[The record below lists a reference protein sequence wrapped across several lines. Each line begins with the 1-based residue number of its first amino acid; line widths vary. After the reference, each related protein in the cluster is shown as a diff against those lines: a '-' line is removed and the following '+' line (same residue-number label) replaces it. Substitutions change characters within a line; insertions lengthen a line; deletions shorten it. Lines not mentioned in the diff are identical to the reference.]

1 MLVSLRQQKGP
12 NKTESQT
19 SARQLVLVLFLQQ
32 GCNEADSVSVG
43 GGERSKLDSTAV
55 TKNECYCRHEKASVG
70 TLLIGAVSPQEANR
84 NE

>member
-43 GGERSKLDSTAV
+43 GGGE
-55 TKNECYCRHEKASVG
+55 EASWIQQLLLKTSATVG
-70 TLLIGAVSPQEANR
+70 MKKQVWGHC
-84 NE
+84 